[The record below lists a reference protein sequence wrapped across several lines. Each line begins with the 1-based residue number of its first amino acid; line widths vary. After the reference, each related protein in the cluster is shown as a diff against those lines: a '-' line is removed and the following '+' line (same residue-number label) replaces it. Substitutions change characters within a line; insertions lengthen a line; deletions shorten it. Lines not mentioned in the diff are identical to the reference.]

1 MKITSLDIFVY
12 ELAYRHGAY
21 AMSKGRSHTHQQAL
35 VVRIGTDA
43 GIDGWGETCPMGRAH
58 LTAFFEGE
66 REALAILGP
75 AVIGLDP
82 RDTGVVQAAM
92 AREILAG
99 MAAKSAIDIAC
110 WDIFGKAAGVPV
122 ATLLGGRQQ
131 DRFAVWE
138 SIPLLDPAAIAGHVT
153 AAVANGIGVFQIK
166 VGGDPYADAARVA
179 AVMAAVPPGTPV
191 VADANGG
198 WNIQNALI
206 AAREMADQRI
216 FLEQPCL
223 LARNCAEL
231 RRHTALPMIVD
242 ECVGTIADLIQAR
255 ETIGAGGVNI
265 KPSRL
270 GGLTP
275 ARLMRDM
282 ATELGM
288 MVTIDDSWGGALTT
302 AALSHLAISTKP
314 DALLAT
320 TFFTELTVPMIVAD
334 ASRRGA
340 DGCGTASREPGL
352 GVTVDLDRL
361 GDPILSFR

>member
-1 MKITSLDIFVY
+1 MKITGVDVFVY
-12 ELAYRHGAY
+12 DLAYRHGAY

-35 VVRIGTDA
+35 VVRLRTDA
-43 GIDGWGETCPMGRAH
+43 GIHGWGETCPMGRTH

-66 REALAILGP
+66 RAALAILGP

-82 RDTGVVQAAM
+82 RETGVVQAAM
-92 AREILAG
+92 ARALLAG

-110 WDIFGKAAGVPV
+110 WDIAGKAAGVPV

-131 DRFAVWE
+131 ERVAVWE
-138 SIPLLDPAAIAGHVT
+138 SLPLLAPAAIADHVA
-153 AAVANGIGVFQIK
+153 AAVADGVRVFQLK
-166 VGGDPYADAARVA
+166 VGGDPYEDAARVA
-179 AVMAAVPPGTPV
+179 AVTAAVPPGTPV

-198 WNIQNALI
+198 WNLQHALI

-216 FLEQPCL
+216 YLEQPCL
-223 LARNCAEL
+223 SAGNCAEL

-242 ECVGTIADLIQAR
+242 ECVGTVADLVFAKER
-255 ETIGAGGVNI
+255 IGAGGVNV
-265 KPSRL
+265 KPGRL

-275 ARLMRDM
+275 ARLLRDM

-320 TFFTELTVPMIVAD
+320 TFFTELTSPMIAD
-334 ASRRGA
+334 APRRDRQGH
-340 DGCGTASREPGL
+340 GTASTEPGL
-352 GVTVDLDRL
+352 GCTVDTDRL
-361 GDPILSFR
+361 GASVFHCG

>member
-1 MKITSLDIFVY
+1 MKITGVDVFTY
-12 ELAYRHGAY
+12 ALAYRHGAY

-35 VVRIGTDA
+35 VVRVATDA

-82 RDTGVVQAAM
+82 RGTGVVQAAM
-92 AREILAG
+92 GRALLAG

-110 WDIFGKAAGVPV
+110 WDISGKAAGVPV

-131 DRFAVWE
+131 ERVAVWE
-138 SIPLLDPAAIAGHVT
+138 SLPLLDPAAIAGHVAT
-153 AAVANGIGVFQIK
+153 AVADGICVFQLK
-166 VGGDPYADAARVA
+166 VGGDPYEDAARVA
-179 AVMAAVPPGTPV
+179 AVMAAVAPGTPV

-198 WNIQNALI
+198 WNLQNALI
-206 AAREMADQRI
+206 AAREMAGYRI

-223 LARNCAEL
+223 LADNCAEV
-231 RRHTALPMIVD
+231 RRHSALPMILD
-242 ECVGTIADLIQAR
+242 EGIGGIPDLVHAR
-255 ETIGAGGVNI
+255 ERIGAGGVNV

-270 GGLTP
+270 GGLTA
-275 ARLMRDM
+275 ARLLRDT
-282 ATELGM
+282 ATDLGM

-302 AALSHLAISTKP
+302 AALSHLAISTRP

-320 TFFTELTVPMIVAD
+320 TFFTELTTPQIAD
-334 ASRRGA
+334 APRRGG
-340 DGCGTASREPGL
+340 DGRGTASTEPGL
-352 GVTVDLDRL
+352 GCSVDAERL
-361 GDPILSFR
+361 GEPILRIR